1 MWTRVPER
9 RRYDF
14 DVDMLLLQT
23 FGLRNLPD
31 EVADRIFDLADRETS
46 FRWGLHKAMRFA
58 HLAATGV
65 ALPRA
70 KGEVWRG

>member
-9 RRYDF
+9 RQFDF

-23 FGLRNLPD
+23 FGLRSLPD
-31 EVADRIFDLADRETS
+31 EVADRIFELADRETG
-46 FRWGLHKAMRFA
+46 FRWGVHKSMRNL

-65 ALPRA
+65 SLPRG
-70 KGEVWRG
+70 KNEVWRG